1 MKIQVTPEYLRVTAT
16 RAAQEIARYGWR
28 PTKSDLA
35 NLRTSTGDAIAYRTL
50 IRAWRT
56 AGFRVAAVR
65 KLAGRAP

>member
-16 RAAQEIARYGWR
+16 RAAQEIARHGWR
-28 PTKSDLA
+28 PSKDDLGQ
-35 NLRTSTGDAIAYRTL
+35 LRAATQDAIAYRTL
-50 IRAWRT
+50 VRAWRA